1 MRFVRRLEG
10 KKGASYMHISQ
21 RMILGRGL
29 GVIIPCVLEVL
40 AECLEVTGQGTDV
53 RQDQTE
59 SSWEL

>member
-10 KKGASYMHISQ
+10 REGVSYVHTSR
-21 RMILGRGL
+21 RMILGRGV
-29 GVIIPCVLEVL
+29 GGSTPGVLEVL

-53 RQDQTE
+53 RQDQTG